1 MKHIT
6 KEERKPPSLPQSS
19 CFSKYTYG
27 AYPFSS
33 LYFSLRLLFSRA
45 ISSPFSRAAT
55 HRLVRLAIEGGK
67 RTLEGSWGRVSE
79 ERGRL
84 FAFHALLSHI
94 LNPSSGRP
102 ANNRKTLTST
112 SERSLKDRDA
122 ILFFCRVNDP
132 VSAVSRL
139 PTRSILP
146 ILKARITAWRVPRGY
161 LTLVSSHLASFRFLF
176 LQRRGTIIDGRA
188 FV

>member
-33 LYFSLRLLFSRA
+33 LYFSRRLLFSRA

-132 VSAVSRL
+132 VSPSY
-139 PTRSILP
+139 SIDFTDF
-146 ILKARITAWRVPRGY
+146 K
-161 LTLVSSHLASFRFLF
+161 SEDNSLASPSRISHPRFISSRFIPLPF
-176 LQRRGTIIDGRA
+176 SPTARNDH
-188 FV
+188 